1 MIWILYHIGGLAAA
15 EGSSSW
21 SLGEYAVSI
30 RSDLR
35 SAANPILG
43 LFIGI
48 LGEDA
53 VSARSDLRSAV
64 NSNSWISL
72 SVAEGSSSWNLG
84 EYAVSTR
91 SDLRSTANYT
101 KAPVRSETDAKP
113 WRSQ

>member
-1 MIWILYHIGGLAAA
+1 MRTDYNHAPTTRKRIREAAA
-15 EGSSSW
+15 ESSSSW

-35 SAANPILG
+35 SAAT
-43 LFIGI
+43 
-48 LGEDA
+48 
-53 VSARSDLRSAV
+53 SK
-64 NSNSWISL
+64 SWISL

-101 KAPVRSETDAKP
+101 KAPVKSETEAKP

>member
-1 MIWILYHIGGLAAA
+1 MAAA

-43 LFIGI
+43 LFIEI
-48 LGEDA
+48 LGED
-53 VSARSDLRSAV
+53 
-64 NSNSWISL
+64 
-72 SVAEGSSSWNLG
+72 
-84 EYAVSTR
+84 AVSTR
-91 SDLRSTANYT
+91 SDLRSAANYAS
-101 KAPVRSETDAKP
+101 APVKSEMEAKP

>member
-21 SLGEYAVSI
+21 SLGEYAESP

-35 SAANPILG
+35 SAATSVLA

-53 VSARSDLRSAV
+53 VSARSDLRS
-64 NSNSWISL
+64 
-72 SVAEGSSSWNLG
+72 
-84 EYAVSTR
+84 
-91 SDLRSTANYT
+91 TANYA
-101 KAPVRSETDAKP
+101 KAPVKSEMEAKP

>member
-1 MIWILYHIGGLAAA
+1 VAAA

-35 SAANPILG
+35 SAAT
-43 LFIGI
+43 
-48 LGEDA
+48 
-53 VSARSDLRSAV
+53 SK
-64 NSNSWISL
+64 SWISL

-101 KAPVRSETDAKP
+101 KAPVKSETEAKP